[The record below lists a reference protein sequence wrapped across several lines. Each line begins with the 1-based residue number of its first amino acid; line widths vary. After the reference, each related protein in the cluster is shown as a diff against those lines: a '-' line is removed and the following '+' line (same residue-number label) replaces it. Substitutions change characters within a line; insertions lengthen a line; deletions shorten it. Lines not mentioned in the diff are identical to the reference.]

1 MQQPEG
7 RINKQIL
14 GVKWLKELIITL
26 TNYFDNS
33 GPLPLD
39 LDSHS
44 LTT

>member
-33 GPLPLD
+33 GLLPFK
-39 LDSHS
+39 LDSRS